1 MEKTPVY
8 LIMVTSDNHNKFYN
22 CEPNSDGTF
31 TVKYGRVGGHE
42 STKIYPMSK
51 WDSQINS
58 KLKKGYVSQTHLMT
72 DVIENSKEE
81 EPTEGKDKFSV
92 IENKSVRDIIKRLY
106 DFANKVVQSAYKVK
120 SSVVTQAM
128 IDEAQS
134 LIDNLALNYENM
146 DYNQFNKKLLEI
158 FMVIPRK
165 MSNVS
170 DYLIYKNDLDSFK
183 SIIDREQSTLDAMAG
198 QVYKPVK
205 IEKKNADSNTNNNE
219 VSVLDEMGITMED
232 ATAEDVVKIKKAM
245 GDSADKFY
253 RAWRVTN
260 KATEEAYH
268 KFVDANNIGNRK
280 LLCHGSRNQNWFGIL
295 KMGLRWKL
303 SNVITNGSMFG
314 SKAIYFSNPDKFHGG
329 VRKSIGYTSLGGYW
343 TREQQNCGFL
353 AFFEV
358 ALGDS
363 YDAYQFSSQY
373 YDMDLK
379 KLKSLKPDAWHLWA
393 HGNTSMLKNDELIVY
408 SMEQMTIRYLVE
420 IR

>member
-81 EPTEGKDKFSV
+81 ESTEGKDKFSI

-170 DYLIYKNDLDSFK
+170 DYLIYKNDMDSFK

-205 IEKKNADSNTNNNE
+205 TVKKNADSDTNNNE

-232 ATAEDVVKIKKAM
+232 ATAEDVTLVKKM
-245 GDSADKFY
+245 LGRDSDRFVK
-253 RAWRVTN
+253 AWRV
-260 KATEEAYH
+260 
-268 KFVDANNIGNRK
+268 NNHETDEHFKSFCSEYKINNTK
-280 LLCHGSRNQNWFGIL
+280 LMWHGSRSENFFNIL
-295 KMGLRWKL
+295 KTGLKIRPA
-303 SNVITNGSMFG
+303 NAVYTGSMFSDG
-314 SKAIYFSNPDKFHGG
+314 LYFSTLA
-329 VRKSIGYTSLGGYW
+329 RKSIGYTSTSGSYW
-343 TREQQNCGFL
+343 AKGNAQTGFM
-353 AFFEV
+353 AIFEV
-358 ALGDS
+358 AYGNPYTVYEHTSECYHFNFNVL
-363 YDAYQFSSQY
+363 Q
-373 YDMDLK
+373 K
-379 KLKSLKPDAWHLWA
+379 KNPPCHCVYASPEKGMLRNPEIIFYRPDQV
-393 HGNTSMLKNDELIVY
+393 TV
-408 SMEQMTIRYLVE
+408 RYLVE
-420 IR
+420 IK

>member
-8 LIMVTSDNHNKFYN
+8 LIMTTAENNNKYYN
-22 CEPNSDGTF
+22 CFPNSDGTF

-42 STKIYPMSK
+42 STTTYPMSK

-170 DYLIYKNDLDSFK
+170 DYLIYKNDMDSFK

-232 ATAEDVVKIKKAM
+232 ATAEDVALVKKM
-245 GDSADKFY
+245 LGRDSDRFVKV
-253 RAWRVTN
+253 WRVNNHETD
-260 KATEEAYH
+260 KH
-268 KFVDANNIGNRK
+268 FKKFCSEYKIDNTK
-280 LLCHGSRNQNWFGIL
+280 LMWHGSRSENFFNIL
-295 KMGLRWKL
+295 KTGLKIRPA
-303 SNVITNGSMFG
+303 NAVYTGSMFSDG
-314 SKAIYFSNPDKFHGG
+314 LYFSTLA
-329 VRKSIGYTSLGGYW
+329 RKSIGYTSTAGSYW
-343 TREQQNCGFL
+343 ARGSAKTGFM
-353 AFFEV
+353 AIFEV
-358 ALGDS
+358 A
-363 YDAYQFSSQY
+363 Y
-373 YDMDLK
+373 
-379 KLKSLKPDAWHLWA
+379 
-393 HGNTSMLKNDELIVY
+393 GNPYIVY
-408 SMEQMTIRYLVE
+408 EHTSECYHFNFDVLQKKNPPCHCVYASPEKGMLRNPEIIFYRPDQVTVRYLVE
-420 IR
+420 IK

>member
-81 EPTEGKDKFSV
+81 ESTEGKDKFSI

-170 DYLIYKNDLDSFK
+170 DYLIYKNDMDSFK

-198 QVYKPVK
+198 QVYKPV
-205 IEKKNADSNTNNNE
+205 EKK
-219 VSVLDEMGITMED
+219 VSQQVNSDTISILDKMGIVMDDIDTNDE
-232 ATAEDVVKIKKAM
+232 KIIKKLLSKESE
-245 GDSADKFY
+245 GRYVK
-253 RAWRVTN
+253 AWRVTN
-260 KATEEAYH
+260 LKSDERFKKYCEDNHITN
-268 KFVDANNIGNRK
+268 KK
-280 LLCHGSRNQNWFGIL
+280 LFFHGTRSQNVFSILRNSLLL
-295 KMGLRWKL
+295 KP
-303 SNVITNGSMFG
+303 SNVIINGKMFG
-314 SKAIYFSNPDKFHGG
+314 FATYMASRAK
-329 VRKSIGYTSLGGYW
+329 KSIGYTSVNGSYW
-343 TREQQNCGFL
+343 ARG
-353 AFFEV
+353 
-358 ALGDS
+358 GDS
-363 YDAYQFSSQY
+363 RGYLIIFETAYGKPYDIYTYNSSYSQLTKERLAQL
-373 YDMDLK
+373 DP
-379 KLKSLKPDAWHLWA
+379 SANCVHA
-393 HGNTSMLKNDELIVY
+393 HAGASIVNDEIMFYDEAAVN
-408 SMEQMTIRYLVE
+408 MKYLVE
-420 IR
+420 IK

>member
-8 LIMVTSDNHNKFYN
+8 LIMTTAENNNKYYN
-22 CEPNSDGTF
+22 CFPNSDGTF

-42 STKIYPMSK
+42 STTTYPMSK

-232 ATAEDVVKIKKAM
+232 ATAEDVALVKKM
-245 GDSADKFY
+245 LGRDSDRFVKV
-253 RAWRVTN
+253 WRVNNHETD
-260 KATEEAYH
+260 KH
-268 KFVDANNIGNRK
+268 FKKFCSEYKIDNTK
-280 LLCHGSRNQNWFGIL
+280 LMWHGSRSENFFNIL
-295 KMGLRWKL
+295 KTGLKIRPA
-303 SNVITNGSMFG
+303 NAVYTGSMFSDG
-314 SKAIYFSNPDKFHGG
+314 LYFSTLA
-329 VRKSIGYTSLGGYW
+329 RKSIGYTSTAGSYW
-343 TREQQNCGFL
+343 ARGSAKTGFM
-353 AFFEV
+353 AIFEV
-358 ALGDS
+358 A
-363 YDAYQFSSQY
+363 Y
-373 YDMDLK
+373 
-379 KLKSLKPDAWHLWA
+379 
-393 HGNTSMLKNDELIVY
+393 GNPYIVY
-408 SMEQMTIRYLVE
+408 EHTSECYHFNFDVLQKKNPPCHCVYASPEKGMLRNPEIIFYRPDQVTVRYLVE
-420 IR
+420 IK

>member
-8 LIMVTSDNHNKFYN
+8 LIMTTAENNNTYYN
-22 CEPNSDGTF
+22 CFPNSDGTF

-42 STKIYPMSK
+42 STTTYPMSK

-232 ATAEDVVKIKKAM
+232 ATAEDVALVKKM
-245 GDSADKFY
+245 LGRDSDRFVKV
-253 RAWRVTN
+253 WRVNNHETD
-260 KATEEAYH
+260 KH
-268 KFVDANNIGNRK
+268 FKKFCSEYKIDNTK
-280 LLCHGSRNQNWFGIL
+280 LMWHGSRSENFFNIL
-295 KMGLRWKL
+295 KTGLKIRPA
-303 SNVITNGSMFG
+303 NAVYTGSMFSDG
-314 SKAIYFSNPDKFHGG
+314 LYFSTLA
-329 VRKSIGYTSLGGYW
+329 RKSIGYTSTAGSYW
-343 TREQQNCGFL
+343 ARGSAKTGFM
-353 AFFEV
+353 AIFEV
-358 ALGDS
+358 A
-363 YDAYQFSSQY
+363 Y
-373 YDMDLK
+373 
-379 KLKSLKPDAWHLWA
+379 
-393 HGNTSMLKNDELIVY
+393 GNPYIVY
-408 SMEQMTIRYLVE
+408 EHTSECYHFNFDVLQKKNPPCHCVYASPEKGMLRNPEIIFYRPDQVTVRYLVE
-420 IR
+420 IK

>member
-8 LIMVTSDNHNKFYN
+8 LIMTTAENNNKYYN
-22 CEPNSDGTF
+22 CFPNSDGTF

-42 STKIYPMSK
+42 STTTYPMSK

-219 VSVLDEMGITMED
+219 VSVLDEMGITMEE
-232 ATAEDVVKIKKAM
+232 ATAEDVALVKKM
-245 GDSADKFY
+245 LGRDSDRFVKV
-253 RAWRVTN
+253 WRVNNHETD
-260 KATEEAYH
+260 KH
-268 KFVDANNIGNRK
+268 FKKFCSEYKIDNTK
-280 LLCHGSRNQNWFGIL
+280 LMWHGSRSENFFNIL
-295 KMGLRWKL
+295 KTGLKIRPA
-303 SNVITNGSMFG
+303 NAVYTGSMFSDG
-314 SKAIYFSNPDKFHGG
+314 LYFSTLA
-329 VRKSIGYTSLGGYW
+329 RKSIGYTSTAGSYW
-343 TREQQNCGFL
+343 ARGSAKTGFM
-353 AFFEV
+353 AIFEV
-358 ALGDS
+358 A
-363 YDAYQFSSQY
+363 Y
-373 YDMDLK
+373 
-379 KLKSLKPDAWHLWA
+379 
-393 HGNTSMLKNDELIVY
+393 GNPYIVY
-408 SMEQMTIRYLVE
+408 EHTSECYHFNFDVLQKKNPPCHCVYASPEKGMLRNPEIIFYRPDQVTVRYLVE
-420 IR
+420 IK

>member
-8 LIMVTSDNHNKFYN
+8 LIMTTAVNNNKYYN
-22 CEPNSDGTF
+22 CFPNSDGTF

-42 STKIYPMSK
+42 STTTYPMSK

-170 DYLIYKNDLDSFK
+170 DYLIYKNDMDSFK

-205 IEKKNADSNTNNNE
+205 IEKKNADSDTNNNE
-219 VSVLDEMGITMED
+219 VSVLDELGITMED

-253 RAWRVTN
+253 RAWSVRN
-260 KATEEAYH
+260 KAKEEAYH
-268 KFVDANNIGNRK
+268 KFVYANKI
-280 LLCHGSRNQNWFGIL
+280 
-295 KMGLRWKL
+295 
-303 SNVITNGSMFG
+303 
-314 SKAIYFSNPDKFHGG
+314 
-329 VRKSIGYTSLGGYW
+329 
-343 TREQQNCGFL
+343 
-353 AFFEV
+353 
-358 ALGDS
+358 
-363 YDAYQFSSQY
+363 
-373 YDMDLK
+373 
-379 KLKSLKPDAWHLWA
+379 
-393 HGNTSMLKNDELIVY
+393 
-408 SMEQMTIRYLVE
+408 
-420 IR
+420 

>member
-8 LIMVTSDNHNKFYN
+8 LIMTTAENNNKYYN
-22 CEPNSDGTF
+22 CFPNSDGTF

-42 STKIYPMSK
+42 STTTYPMSK

-81 EPTEGKDKFSV
+81 GPTEGKDKFSV

-198 QVYKPVK
+198 QVYKPIK

-232 ATAEDVVKIKKAM
+232 ATAEDVALVKKM
-245 GDSADKFY
+245 LGRDSDRFVKV
-253 RAWRVTN
+253 WRVNNHETD
-260 KATEEAYH
+260 KH
-268 KFVDANNIGNRK
+268 FKKFCSEYKIDNTK
-280 LLCHGSRNQNWFGIL
+280 LMWHGSRSENFFNIL
-295 KMGLRWKL
+295 KTGLKIRPA
-303 SNVITNGSMFG
+303 NAVYTGSMFSDG
-314 SKAIYFSNPDKFHGG
+314 LYFSTLA
-329 VRKSIGYTSLGGYW
+329 RKSIGYTSTAGSYW
-343 TREQQNCGFL
+343 ARGSAKTGFM
-353 AFFEV
+353 AIFEV
-358 ALGDS
+358 A
-363 YDAYQFSSQY
+363 Y
-373 YDMDLK
+373 
-379 KLKSLKPDAWHLWA
+379 
-393 HGNTSMLKNDELIVY
+393 GNPYIVY
-408 SMEQMTIRYLVE
+408 EHTSECYHFNFDVLQKKNPPCHCVYASPEKGMLRNPEIIFYRPDQVTVRYLVE
-420 IR
+420 IK

>member
-8 LIMVTSDNHNKFYN
+8 LIMTTAENNNKYYN
-22 CEPNSDGTF
+22 CFPNSDGTF

-42 STKIYPMSK
+42 STTTYPISK

-232 ATAEDVVKIKKAM
+232 ATAEDVALVKKM
-245 GDSADKFY
+245 LGRDSDRFVKV
-253 RAWRVTN
+253 WRVNNHETD
-260 KATEEAYH
+260 KH
-268 KFVDANNIGNRK
+268 FKKFCSEYKIDNTK
-280 LLCHGSRNQNWFGIL
+280 LMWHGSRSENFFNIL
-295 KMGLRWKL
+295 KTGLKIRPA
-303 SNVITNGSMFG
+303 NAVYTGSMFSDG
-314 SKAIYFSNPDKFHGG
+314 LYFSTLA
-329 VRKSIGYTSLGGYW
+329 RKSIGYTSTAGSYW
-343 TREQQNCGFL
+343 ARGSAKTGFM
-353 AFFEV
+353 AIFEV
-358 ALGDS
+358 A
-363 YDAYQFSSQY
+363 Y
-373 YDMDLK
+373 
-379 KLKSLKPDAWHLWA
+379 
-393 HGNTSMLKNDELIVY
+393 GNPYIVY
-408 SMEQMTIRYLVE
+408 EHTSECYHFNFDVLQKKNPPCHCVYASPEKGMLRNPEIIFYRPDQVTVRYLVE
-420 IR
+420 IK

>member
-1 MEKTPVY
+1 
-8 LIMVTSDNHNKFYN
+8 
-22 CEPNSDGTF
+22 
-31 TVKYGRVGGHE
+31 
-42 STKIYPMSK
+42 MSK

-81 EPTEGKDKFSV
+81 ESTEGKDKFSI

-170 DYLIYKNDLDSFK
+170 DYLIYKNDMDSFK

-205 IEKKNADSNTNNNE
+205 IEKKNENNNVIE
-219 VSVLDEMGITMED
+219 TSILDEMGITMED
-232 ATAEDVVKIKKAM
+232 ATAEDVTLVKKM
-245 GDSADKFY
+245 LGRDSDRFVKV
-253 RAWRVTN
+253 WRV
-260 KATEEAYH
+260 
-268 KFVDANNIGNRK
+268 NNHETDEHFKNFCSEYKINNTK
-280 LLCHGSRNQNWFGIL
+280 LMWHGSRSENFFNIL
-295 KMGLRWKL
+295 KTGLKIRPA
-303 SNVITNGSMFG
+303 NAVYTGSMFSDG
-314 SKAIYFSNPDKFHGG
+314 LYFSTLA
-329 VRKSIGYTSLGGYW
+329 RKSIGYTSTSGSYW
-343 TREQQNCGFL
+343 AKGNAQTGFM
-353 AFFEV
+353 AIFEV
-358 ALGDS
+358 AYGNPYTVYEHTSECYHFNFNVL
-363 YDAYQFSSQY
+363 Q
-373 YDMDLK
+373 K
-379 KLKSLKPDAWHLWA
+379 KNPPCHCVYASPEKGMLRNPEIIFYRPDQV
-393 HGNTSMLKNDELIVY
+393 TV
-408 SMEQMTIRYLVE
+408 RYLVE
-420 IR
+420 IK

>member
-8 LIMVTSDNHNKFYN
+8 LIMTTAENNNKYYN
-22 CEPNSDGTF
+22 CFPNSDGTF

-42 STKIYPMSK
+42 STTTYPMSK

-232 ATAEDVVKIKKAM
+232 ATAEDVALIKKM
-245 GDSADKFY
+245 LGRDSDRFVKV
-253 RAWRVTN
+253 WRVNNHETD
-260 KATEEAYH
+260 KH
-268 KFVDANNIGNRK
+268 FKKFCSEYKIDNTK
-280 LLCHGSRNQNWFGIL
+280 LMWHGSRSENFFNIL
-295 KMGLRWKL
+295 KTGLKIRPA
-303 SNVITNGSMFG
+303 NAVYTGSMFSDG
-314 SKAIYFSNPDKFHGG
+314 LYFSTLA
-329 VRKSIGYTSLGGYW
+329 RKSIGYTSTAGSYW
-343 TREQQNCGFL
+343 ARGSAKTGFM
-353 AFFEV
+353 AIFEV
-358 ALGDS
+358 A
-363 YDAYQFSSQY
+363 Y
-373 YDMDLK
+373 
-379 KLKSLKPDAWHLWA
+379 
-393 HGNTSMLKNDELIVY
+393 GNPYIVY
-408 SMEQMTIRYLVE
+408 EHTSECYHFNFDVLQKKNPPCHCVYASPEKGMLRNPEIIFYRPDQVTVRYLVE
-420 IR
+420 IK

>member
-8 LIMVTSDNHNKFYN
+8 LIMTTAENNNKYYN
-22 CEPNSDGTF
+22 CFPNSDGTF

-42 STKIYPMSK
+42 STTTYPMSK

-232 ATAEDVVKIKKAM
+232 ATAEDVALVKKM
-245 GDSADKFY
+245 LGRDSDRFVKV
-253 RAWRVTN
+253 WRVNNHETD
-260 KATEEAYH
+260 KH
-268 KFVDANNIGNRK
+268 FKKFCSKYKIDNTK
-280 LLCHGSRNQNWFGIL
+280 LMWHGSRSENFFNIL
-295 KMGLRWKL
+295 KTGLKIRPA
-303 SNVITNGSMFG
+303 NAVYTGSMFSDG
-314 SKAIYFSNPDKFHGG
+314 LYFSTLA
-329 VRKSIGYTSLGGYW
+329 RKSIGYTSTAGSYW
-343 TREQQNCGFL
+343 ARGSAKTGFM
-353 AFFEV
+353 AIFEV
-358 ALGDS
+358 A
-363 YDAYQFSSQY
+363 Y
-373 YDMDLK
+373 
-379 KLKSLKPDAWHLWA
+379 
-393 HGNTSMLKNDELIVY
+393 GNPYIVY
-408 SMEQMTIRYLVE
+408 EHTSECYHFNFDVLQKKNPPCHCVYASPEKGMLRNPEIIFYRPDQVTVRYLVE
-420 IR
+420 IK

>member
-8 LIMVTSDNHNKFYN
+8 LIMTTAENNNKYYN
-22 CEPNSDGTF
+22 CFPNSDGTF

-42 STKIYPMSK
+42 STTTYPMSK
-51 WDSQINS
+51 WDSHINS

-232 ATAEDVVKIKKAM
+232 ATAEDVALVKKM
-245 GDSADKFY
+245 LGRDSDRFVKV
-253 RAWRVTN
+253 WRVNNHETD
-260 KATEEAYH
+260 KH
-268 KFVDANNIGNRK
+268 FKKFCSEYKIDNTK
-280 LLCHGSRNQNWFGIL
+280 LMWHGSRSENFFNIL
-295 KMGLRWKL
+295 KTGLKIRPA
-303 SNVITNGSMFG
+303 NAVYTGSMFSDG
-314 SKAIYFSNPDKFHGG
+314 LYFSTLA
-329 VRKSIGYTSLGGYW
+329 RKSIGYTSTAGSYW
-343 TREQQNCGFL
+343 ARGSAKTGFM
-353 AFFEV
+353 AIFEV
-358 ALGDS
+358 A
-363 YDAYQFSSQY
+363 Y
-373 YDMDLK
+373 
-379 KLKSLKPDAWHLWA
+379 
-393 HGNTSMLKNDELIVY
+393 GNPYIVY
-408 SMEQMTIRYLVE
+408 EHTSECYHFNFDVLQKKNPPCHCVYASPEKGMLRNPEIIFYRPDQVTVRYLVE
-420 IR
+420 IK

>member
-8 LIMVTSDNHNKFYN
+8 LIMTTAVNNNKYYN
-22 CEPNSDGTF
+22 CFPNSDGTF

-170 DYLIYKNDLDSFK
+170 DYLIYKNDMDSFK

-205 IEKKNADSNTNNNE
+205 IEKKNENNNVIE
-219 VSVLDEMGITMED
+219 ASILDEMGITMED
-232 ATAEDVVKIKKAM
+232 ATAEDVALVKKM
-245 GDSADKFY
+245 LGRDSDRFVKV
-253 RAWRVTN
+253 WRVNNHETD
-260 KATEEAYH
+260 KH
-268 KFVDANNIGNRK
+268 FKKFCSEYKIDNTK
-280 LLCHGSRNQNWFGIL
+280 LMWHGSRSENFFNIL
-295 KMGLRWKL
+295 KTGLKIRPA
-303 SNVITNGSMFG
+303 NAVYTGSMFSDG
-314 SKAIYFSNPDKFHGG
+314 LYFSTLA
-329 VRKSIGYTSLGGYW
+329 RKSIGYTSTAGSYW
-343 TREQQNCGFL
+343 ARGSAKTGFM
-353 AFFEV
+353 AIFEV
-358 ALGDS
+358 A
-363 YDAYQFSSQY
+363 Y
-373 YDMDLK
+373 
-379 KLKSLKPDAWHLWA
+379 
-393 HGNTSMLKNDELIVY
+393 GNPYIVY
-408 SMEQMTIRYLVE
+408 EHTSECYHFNFDVLQKKNPPCHCVYASPEKGMLRNPEIIFYRPDQVTVRYLVE
-420 IR
+420 IK

>member
-8 LIMVTSDNHNKFYN
+8 LIMTTAENNNKYYN
-22 CEPNSDGTF
+22 CFPNSDGTF

-42 STKIYPMSK
+42 STTTYPMSK

-205 IEKKNADSNTNNNE
+205 IEKKNADSDTNNNE

-232 ATAEDVVKIKKAM
+232 ATAEDVALVKKM
-245 GDSADKFY
+245 LGRDSDRFVKV
-253 RAWRVTN
+253 WRVNNHETD
-260 KATEEAYH
+260 KH
-268 KFVDANNIGNRK
+268 FKKFCSEYKIDNTK
-280 LLCHGSRNQNWFGIL
+280 LMWHGSRSENFFNIL
-295 KMGLRWKL
+295 KTGLKIRPA
-303 SNVITNGSMFG
+303 NAVYTGSMFSDG
-314 SKAIYFSNPDKFHGG
+314 LYFSTLA
-329 VRKSIGYTSLGGYW
+329 RKSIGYTSTAGSYW
-343 TREQQNCGFL
+343 ARGSAKTGFM
-353 AFFEV
+353 AIFEV
-358 ALGDS
+358 A
-363 YDAYQFSSQY
+363 Y
-373 YDMDLK
+373 
-379 KLKSLKPDAWHLWA
+379 
-393 HGNTSMLKNDELIVY
+393 GNPYIVY
-408 SMEQMTIRYLVE
+408 EHTSECYHFNFDVLQKKNPPCHCVYASPEKGMLRNPEIIFYRPDQVTVRYLVE
-420 IR
+420 IK

>member
-1 MEKTPVY
+1 MKKTPVY
-8 LIMVTSDNHNKFYN
+8 LIMTTAENNNKYYN
-22 CEPNSDGTF
+22 CFPNSDGTF

-42 STKIYPMSK
+42 STTTYPMSK

-232 ATAEDVVKIKKAM
+232 ATAEDVALVKKM
-245 GDSADKFY
+245 LGRDSDRFVKV
-253 RAWRVTN
+253 WRVNNHETD
-260 KATEEAYH
+260 KH
-268 KFVDANNIGNRK
+268 FKKFCSEYKIDNTK
-280 LLCHGSRNQNWFGIL
+280 LMWHGSRSENFFNIL
-295 KMGLRWKL
+295 KTGLKIRPA
-303 SNVITNGSMFG
+303 NAVYTGSMFSDG
-314 SKAIYFSNPDKFHGG
+314 LYFSTLA
-329 VRKSIGYTSLGGYW
+329 RKSIGYTSTAGSYW
-343 TREQQNCGFL
+343 ARGSAKTGFM
-353 AFFEV
+353 AIFEV
-358 ALGDS
+358 A
-363 YDAYQFSSQY
+363 Y
-373 YDMDLK
+373 
-379 KLKSLKPDAWHLWA
+379 
-393 HGNTSMLKNDELIVY
+393 GNPYIVY
-408 SMEQMTIRYLVE
+408 EHTSECYHFNFDVLQKKNPPCHCVYASPEKGMLRNPEIIFYRPDQVTVRYLVE
-420 IR
+420 IK

>member
-8 LIMVTSDNHNKFYN
+8 LIMTTAENNNKYYN
-22 CEPNSDGTF
+22 CFPNSDGTF

-42 STKIYPMSK
+42 STTTYPMSK

-232 ATAEDVVKIKKAM
+232 ATAEDVTLVKKM
-245 GDSADKFY
+245 LGRDSDRFVKV
-253 RAWRVTN
+253 WRVNNHETD
-260 KATEEAYH
+260 KH
-268 KFVDANNIGNRK
+268 FKKFCSEYKIDNTK
-280 LLCHGSRNQNWFGIL
+280 LMWHGSRSENFFNIL
-295 KMGLRWKL
+295 KTGLKIRPA
-303 SNVITNGSMFG
+303 NAVYTGSMFSDG
-314 SKAIYFSNPDKFHGG
+314 LYFSTLA
-329 VRKSIGYTSLGGYW
+329 RKSIGYTSTAGSYW
-343 TREQQNCGFL
+343 ARGSAKTGFM
-353 AFFEV
+353 AIFEV
-358 ALGDS
+358 A
-363 YDAYQFSSQY
+363 Y
-373 YDMDLK
+373 
-379 KLKSLKPDAWHLWA
+379 
-393 HGNTSMLKNDELIVY
+393 GNPYIVY
-408 SMEQMTIRYLVE
+408 EHTSECYHFNFDVLQKKNPPCHCVYASPEKGMLRNPEIIFYRPDQVTVRYLVE
-420 IR
+420 IK

>member
-8 LIMVTSDNHNKFYN
+8 LIMTTAENNNKYYN
-22 CEPNSDGTF
+22 CFPNSDGTF

-42 STKIYPMSK
+42 STTTYPMSK

-106 DFANKVVQSAYKVK
+106 NFANKVVQSAYKVK

-232 ATAEDVVKIKKAM
+232 ATAEDVALVKKM
-245 GDSADKFY
+245 LGRDSDRFVKV
-253 RAWRVTN
+253 WRVNNHETD
-260 KATEEAYH
+260 KH
-268 KFVDANNIGNRK
+268 FKKFCSEYKIDNTK
-280 LLCHGSRNQNWFGIL
+280 LMWHGSRSENFFNIL
-295 KMGLRWKL
+295 KTGLKIRPA
-303 SNVITNGSMFG
+303 NAVYTGSMFSDG
-314 SKAIYFSNPDKFHGG
+314 LYFSTLA
-329 VRKSIGYTSLGGYW
+329 RKSIGYTSTAGSYW
-343 TREQQNCGFL
+343 ARGSAKTGFM
-353 AFFEV
+353 AIFEV
-358 ALGDS
+358 A
-363 YDAYQFSSQY
+363 Y
-373 YDMDLK
+373 
-379 KLKSLKPDAWHLWA
+379 
-393 HGNTSMLKNDELIVY
+393 GNPYIVY
-408 SMEQMTIRYLVE
+408 EHTSECYHFNFDVLQKKNPPCHCVYASPEKGMLRNPEIIFYRPDQVTVRYLVE
-420 IR
+420 IK

>member
-8 LIMVTSDNHNKFYN
+8 LIMTTAENNNKYYN
-22 CEPNSDGTF
+22 CFPNSDGTF

-42 STKIYPMSK
+42 STTTYPMSK

-81 EPTEGKDKFSV
+81 EPTEGRDKFSV

-232 ATAEDVVKIKKAM
+232 ATAEDVALVKKM
-245 GDSADKFY
+245 LGRDSDRFVKV
-253 RAWRVTN
+253 WRVNNHETD
-260 KATEEAYH
+260 KH
-268 KFVDANNIGNRK
+268 FKKFCSEYKIDNTK
-280 LLCHGSRNQNWFGIL
+280 LMWHGSRSENFFNIL
-295 KMGLRWKL
+295 KTGLKIRPA
-303 SNVITNGSMFG
+303 NAVYTGSMFSDG
-314 SKAIYFSNPDKFHGG
+314 LYFSTLA
-329 VRKSIGYTSLGGYW
+329 RKSIGYTSTAGSYW
-343 TREQQNCGFL
+343 ARGSAKTGFM
-353 AFFEV
+353 AIFEV
-358 ALGDS
+358 A
-363 YDAYQFSSQY
+363 Y
-373 YDMDLK
+373 
-379 KLKSLKPDAWHLWA
+379 
-393 HGNTSMLKNDELIVY
+393 GNPYIVY
-408 SMEQMTIRYLVE
+408 EHTSECYHFNFDVLQKKNPPCHCVYASPEKGMLRNPEIIFYRPDQVTVRYLVE
-420 IR
+420 IK